1 MLFTSITEDSKVL
14 RISEKK
20 MGGILYLWSLIIH
33 KQQELRIVTSHE
45 IAYGTSIIRKSC
57 KNQLKI
63 ASQKKETTK
72 ITLLHRGIVL

>member
-1 MLFTSITEDSKVL
+1 
-14 RISEKK
+14 

-33 KQQELRIVTSHE
+33 KQQELIFSHHVPLRIVTSHE
-45 IAYGTSIIRKSC
+45 MAYGTSFIRKSC

-72 ITLLHRGIVL
+72 KSLFFIAESYFKV